1 MTDLTLLK
9 QKIIDSGF
17 RRDFI
22 AEKAGM
28 ETHTLYRRLTGVG
41 EFTASEILGLSKALN
56 LKASERNAIFFK
68 EERE

>member
-1 MTDLTLLK
+1 MTDIALLLK
-9 QKIIDSGF
+9 KMHDSGL

-28 ETHTLYRRLTGVG
+28 EYHTLYRRLNGVG
-41 EFTASEILGLSKALN
+41 EFTASEILGLSNALN